1 MKRLALLAT
10 VASVLMAGSANAQY
24 DDDVACEMY
33 EHNGYGGRVLPMRAD
48 QSISFRA
55 GRFWNDRVSSVRVAP
70 GCTLVVY
77 QHTGMQG
84 ASEEFDR
91 NARSIGGWNDQIS
104 SAECVCD
111 DYQDDGDDD
120 YAPYRRQ

>member
-1 MKRLALLAT
+1 
-10 VASVLMAGSANAQY
+10 
-24 DDDVACEMY
+24 MY
-33 EHNGYGGRVLPMRAD
+33 EHNGYGGRVLPMRPD

-104 SAECVCD
+104 SAECICD
-111 DYQDDGDDD
+111 DYQDDGDDGYD
-120 YAPYRRQ
+120 PYRRQ